1 MYVAVLLEVTL
12 QLHCTPKIKLKR
24 KKVKD
29 VVLLNASLAAYWPAK
44 EEIANHKIFFL
55 GQPVKNHWPRKLE
68 VL

>member
-1 MYVAVLLEVTL
+1 M
-12 QLHCTPKIKLKR
+12 
-24 KKVKD
+24 KD
-29 VVLLNASLAAYWPAK
+29 VVLLNASPAAYWPAK